1 MRYCFLASFERRCD
15 AVRYASIRSG
25 ISAEVMV
32 LELTDMFLKVV
43 LGVLLVDDVLSALK
57 DVVVVVV
64 YESDCLYHEK
74 NETRVHYQTINMN

>member
-1 MRYCFLASFERRCD
+1 
-15 AVRYASIRSG
+15 
-25 ISAEVMV
+25 MV

-64 YESDCLYHEK
+64 YESDGLYHEK